1 MCDDGTGNHEMVA
14 NPRREQIRAT
24 LTNLAPGLESLRAAF
39 DPAERAT
46 MSAGAWTGAPAD
58 RFGDGLSARARRLGR
73 AAEQAREQLLEELA
87 AEPEQVRR
95 CETYGTIPGWPL
107 TLPPVGSRG

>member
-1 MCDDGTGNHEMVA
+1 MCDDGTGTHEMVP

-24 LTNLAPGLESLRAAF
+24 LTNLAPDLEALRTAF
-39 DPAERAT
+39 DPAERA
-46 MSAGAWTGAPAD
+46 MSAGAWTGTLAD

-73 AAEQAREQLLEELA
+73 AAEQAREQLLDELA

-95 CETYGTIPGWPL
+95 CETFGTVPGWPL

>member
-1 MCDDGTGNHEMVA
+1 MCDDGTGTHEMVP
-14 NPRREQIRAT
+14 NPRKQQLRTT
-24 LTNLAPGLESLRAAF
+24 LTHLAPDLEALRTAF
-39 DPAERAT
+39 DPAERA

-87 AEPEQVRR
+87 AEPEEVRR
-95 CETYGTIPGWPL
+95 CEPL
-107 TLPPVGSRG
+107 GGAPFFPLSTPPLGSGG

>member
-24 LTNLAPGLESLRAAF
+24 LTHLAPDLATLRTAF
-39 DPAERAT
+39 DEAERA

-58 RFGDGLSARARRLGR
+58 RFGDGLSARARRLDR
-73 AAEQAREQLLEELA
+73 AAEQAREQLLQELA

-95 CETYGTIPGWPL
+95 CETFGVSPL
-107 TLPPVGSRG
+107 FPLALPPVGSRG